1 MSLSAARASQPCPWP
16 QHERELAGL
25 AGLQTTM
32 HFTPSPIL
40 QCCIVLASLCQV
52 GGLQPPSLS
61 GSSRG
66 RARTVLAAA
75 RPPKRTEVVVSAE
88 VAPATT
94 PASGTAVQLA
104 LCCAIGSFCSLDR
117 VVMGVAIIPMAA
129 DLGFSETTKGL
140 IAAASRSG
148 TA

>member
-1 MSLSAARASQPCPWP
+1 MR
-16 QHERELAGL
+16 
-25 AGLQTTM
+25 
-32 HFTPSPIL
+32 FTPSPIL

-52 GGLQPPSLS
+52 RGLQHPTLS

-66 RARTVLAAA
+66 RATVLAAA
-75 RPPKRTEVVVSAE
+75 RPPKRTEVVVAAE

-94 PASGTAVQLA
+94 PASGAAVQLA

-140 IAAASRSG
+140 IAAAFSLG
-148 TA
+148 YGLGIAPAGALV

>member
-1 MSLSAARASQPCPWP
+1 
-16 QHERELAGL
+16 
-25 AGLQTTM
+25 M
-32 HFTPSPIL
+32 HRFWQI
-40 QCCIVLASLCQV
+40 CIVFACQV

-66 RARTVLAAA
+66 RTVLAAA
-75 RPPKRTEVVVSAE
+75 RPPKRTEVVVGAE

-94 PASGTAVQLA
+94 PASGAAVQLA

-140 IAAASRSG
+140 IAAAFSLG
-148 TA
+148 YGLGIAPAGALV